1 MTASQFRS
9 QPFDRCQRPAH
20 VFKCCLKSSFFSSSE
35 IKSKNEATSSNYNSV
50 SGLETELEMSYID
63 SNDSWARG
71 MATGG
76 NKASLALN
84 LYLFRFFFLNWS
96 IVDLQCVSFCCTAK
110 RFSYIL
116 VSHYG
121 LSQSIEHSSLRYTVG
136 LVFPSCIYQLRSADP
151 NLPLHPFSSAC
162 ILTPSSRRNGH
173 KWRRWKYY
181 KGAPDCAGKHNQRD
195 SN

>member
-1 MTASQFRS
+1 MSNVFLLVRPSKGEKRRVSEMTASQFRS

-20 VFKCCLKSSFFSSSE
+20 VFKCCLKLSFFSSSE

-84 LYLFRFFFLNWS
+84 LYLFRFFFKL
-96 IVDLQCVSFCCTAK
+96 
-110 RFSYIL
+110 
-116 VSHYG
+116 
-121 LSQSIEHSSLRYTVG
+121 
-136 LVFPSCIYQLRSADP
+136 
-151 NLPLHPFSSAC
+151 
-162 ILTPSSRRNGH
+162 
-173 KWRRWKYY
+173 KY
-181 KGAPDCAGKHNQRD
+181 
-195 SN
+195 S